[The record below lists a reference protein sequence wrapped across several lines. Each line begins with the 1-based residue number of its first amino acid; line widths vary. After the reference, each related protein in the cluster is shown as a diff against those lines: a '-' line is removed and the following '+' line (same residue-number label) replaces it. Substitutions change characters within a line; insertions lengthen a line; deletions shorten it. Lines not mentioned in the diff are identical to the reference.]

1 LTNEHVY
8 AETPLSVISRFRLMV
23 TWLTM
28 VLRPV
33 GPYPILVLSCEQASA
48 KNTLVKVLRL
58 LIDPHTCITFNPP
71 HERAQP

>member
-1 LTNEHVY
+1 VY
-8 AETPLSVISRFRLMV
+8 AETPHSVISRFRLMA

-33 GPYPILVLSCEQASA
+33 GPYPILVLSSEQASA